1 MGDFRKNTPADCF
14 PTLKNKLIFYGF
26 LSWKKH
32 LTPLF
37 VGEKISSTR
46 GLEKKILP
54 KPNHPY
60 PDSKVNWSAHYP
72 RDDVKQTNKNKPRSS
87 SKQINP

>member
-14 PTLKNKLIFYGF
+14 PTLK
-26 LSWKKH
+26 KKRN
-32 LTPLF
+32 LLLLF
-37 VGEKISSTR
+37 ILEKTSYTVDCRGKISSTR
-46 GLEKKILP
+46 DLEKKILP

-60 PDSKVNWSAHYP
+60 PDLKVNWSAHYP

-87 SKQINP
+87 SKLINP